1 MAITQLKNWFL
12 RLFRGSLWPQE
23 WDIWLFESGS
33 PPPPHPQLS
42 IKSKQVYTSP
52 TSTYYTF
59 LESLGQDLS
68 NPAYIGLISGAILT
82 PHP

>member
-1 MAITQLKNWFL
+1 MDILLLPKIKNCQALRAYPIITETTH
-12 RLFRGSLWPQE
+12 PT
-23 WDIWLFESGS
+23 
-33 PPPPHPQLS
+33 HPQLS

-52 TSTYYTF
+52 TSTHDTF
-59 LESLGQDLS
+59 LEFLGIDLS

>member
-1 MAITQLKNWFL
+1 MPKAWLGSFWDQHHNFQSSLNQSTQV
-12 RLFRGSLWPQE
+12 Q
-23 WDIWLFESGS
+23 
-33 PPPPHPQLS
+33 
-42 IKSKQVYTSP
+42 
-52 TSTYYTF
+52 STYGTF